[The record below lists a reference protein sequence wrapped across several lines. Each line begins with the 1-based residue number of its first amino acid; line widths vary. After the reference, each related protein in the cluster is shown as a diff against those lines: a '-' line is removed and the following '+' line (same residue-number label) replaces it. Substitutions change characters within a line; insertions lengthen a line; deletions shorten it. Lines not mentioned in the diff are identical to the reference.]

1 MAFSKLAGLL
11 SGLVRTGD
19 WNRGDVSTGR
29 HHYDPTQPRVPAG
42 NSDGGQ
48 WTAGGWRSERA
59 SALDGEV
66 LSDATPDNEW
76 RPGAHYA
83 SRRRAPRGRPTTPGQ
98 AARLTIAEARA
109 SEAERKVRERDPT
122 WRATQSIY
130 ETVEGEIAAL
140 EAKAREAET
149 RLQELI
155 RHGIG
160 PGPFARKS
168 IPAPVGRRLN
178 SAERAE
184 NNRNGDFGG
193 CHTCGTKNPGTA
205 SGNWF
210 GDHQHATAMNFLFSK
225 AQEIFPH
232 CATCSARQGGWISQ
246 WIRRLKLK
254 GRLP

>member
-76 RPGAHYA
+76 RPGARYA
-83 SRRRAPRGRPTTPGQ
+83 SRRRAPPSDPTTPGQ
-98 AARLTIAEARA
+98 AVRLATANARA
-109 SEAERKVRERDPT
+109 RDSIGEVQKREPN
-122 WRATQSIY
+122 WQPAPFVSN
-130 ETVEGEIAAL
+130 TVEGQIAGLQAR
-140 EAKAREAET
+140 AREAEA
-149 RLQELI
+149 RLQELV

-160 PGPFARKS
+160 PGPFACDW
-168 IPAPVGRRLN
+168 IPAPIGRRLN

-184 NNRNGDFGG
+184 INRTGDLWG
-193 CHTCGTKNPGTA
+193 CHTCGARNPGTA
-205 SGNWF
+205 SGTWF
-210 GDHQHATAMNFLFSK
+210 GDHQHPTAMSFLFRRG
-225 AQEIFPH
+225 QRIYPH
-232 CATCSARQGGWISQ
+232 CRSCSGRQGGWITQ
-246 WIRRLKLK
+246 WMLRLKGTQK
-254 GRLP
+254 